1 MTLCLVITA
10 GFSDTNQIGNAYG
23 IVVVAVMLVTTYLM
37 TFMVWPQ
44 ASDGGHSVSG
54 GVWIS

>member
-1 MTLCLVITA
+1 MGLRRHGEVTEVY
-10 GFSDTNQIGNAYG
+10 FSLYTG

-54 GVWIS
+54 GVLIS